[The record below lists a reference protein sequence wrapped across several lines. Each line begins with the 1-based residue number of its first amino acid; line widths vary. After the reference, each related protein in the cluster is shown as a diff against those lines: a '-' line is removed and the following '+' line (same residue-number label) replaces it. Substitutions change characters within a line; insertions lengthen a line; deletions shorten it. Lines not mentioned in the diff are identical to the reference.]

1 MSDWLNLSALLN
13 DACQQTFGEPVVYQP
28 AAEES
33 FTVTGS
39 VDRTSDEERQA
50 DGVYLRLLVRLADF
64 TVPPACG
71 DEVTIGLAWVAGG
84 AQLGFVS
91 SGCSLCRASASIMI
105 AAASAKTAVE
115 LGPMIADFRKKFS
128 SLEPIAVDPDPTDL
142 GALYDLRRYPS
153 RQRCVLLAWDAI
165 AKLLYT

>member
-1 MSDWLNLSALLN
+1 MADAEVVVSQSHAYQELIFQHSKNPVGLGALPVGGLSA
-13 DACQQTFGEPVVYQP
+13 TVVN
-28 AAEES
+28 S
-33 FTVTGS
+33 
-39 VDRTSDEERQA
+39 
-50 DGVYLRLLVRLADF
+50 L
-64 TVPPACG
+64 CG

-105 AAASAKTAVE
+105 AAASTKTATE
-115 LGPMIADFRKKFS
+115 LMPMIADFRSHFS
-128 SLEPIAVDPDPTDL
+128 SLEPLAADQEPSAL
-142 GALYDLRRYPS
+142 SALYDLRRYPS